1 MKTRMWIAAAAM
13 FCAVGIVMADD
24 PPAPTSQPATKPV
37 SPEQVKI
44 NQILADQEAADKKL
58 KTLSA
63 KMVYEKEDV
72 FGDKVKKTGRFVY
85 LKPNKFRIDFEFRIV
100 NKRIL
105 VEGKAYIFDGKQLL
119 LVNKPRKRVTIFI
132 LPPPKPGQKPA
143 NALQLGKGPFPMP
156 FGQKAETIRK
166 LFDVK
171 LIPPT
176 EAETKAGL
184 DHLRLTPK
192 KGTSLAKKYKWIDF
206 WFDKEVKLPLKLR
219 YMDSGENVVTVTF
232 EKKGL
237 KVNDPKVTVKDFA
250 QPKVG
255 ADWSVVREPL

>member
-1 MKTRMWIAAAAM
+1 MKTRMWIAVAAM
-13 FCAVGIVMADD
+13 FCAGGIVMADD
-24 PPAPTSQPATKPV
+24 PPATTSRPATKPV

-44 NQILADQEAADKKL
+44 NKILADQEAAGNKL
-58 KTLSA
+58 NALSA

-85 LKPNKFRIDFEFRIV
+85 LKPNKFRIDFEFRIIG
-100 NKRIL
+100 KRIL
-105 VEGKAYIFDGKQLL
+105 VEGKTYIFDGKRLL
-119 LVNKPRKRVTIFI
+119 LVNKPRKRITIFI

-143 NALQLGKGPFPMP
+143 NPLQLGKGPFPMP
-156 FGQKAETIRK
+156 FGQKAGTIRK

-176 EAETKAGL
+176 EAETKTGL

-237 KVNDPKVTVKDFA
+237 NVNDPKVTVKDFA

>member
-1 MKTRMWIAAAAM
+1 MFLVRFDRISQGGVSSPNQEWHLFDGRWYVEARASTRQVIKRE
-13 FCAVGIVMADD
+13 IVR
-24 PPAPTSQPATKPV
+24 PG
-37 SPEQVKI
+37 
-44 NQILADQEAADKKL
+44 QEGKQNL
-58 KTLSA
+58 
-63 KMVYEKEDV
+63 
-72 FGDKVKKTGRFVY
+72 
-85 LKPNKFRIDFEFRIV
+85 FRI
-100 NKRIL
+100 
-105 VEGKAYIFDGKQLL
+105 
-119 LVNKPRKRVTIFI
+119 
-132 LPPPKPGQKPA
+132 
-143 NALQLGKGPFPMP
+143 GKGPFPMP